1 MLFDSSAVSQPA
13 TKLPREGL
21 PQDAEVHCCSLN
33 PHQHFQSSLYLYFI
47 PLFSALPLT
56 VGSFY
61 LYLPRFMFESLSFAH
76 VVACKTI

>member
-33 PHQHFQSSLYLYFI
+33 PHQHFLHPLCIFISYRCSLLSPSLLVVSIFI
-47 PLFSALPLT
+47 FHDSCLNLSA
-56 VGSFY
+56 
-61 LYLPRFMFESLSFAH
+61 SLMW
-76 VVACKTI
+76 